1 MSVSKVFVARLVG
14 LAVLGPDGESIGRV
28 RDVVISIRLS
38 GLPPRVLGLAVELTT
53 RRRIFVPILRV
64 TAIDPHKVT
73 LSTGTVSLRR
83 MHLRPGEA
91 LAVGQVLDTSVR
103 VTDPDLAQ
111 LHDEDLTVA
120 TSGSNGAGPATGW

>member
-73 LSTGTVSLRR
+73 LTTGTTTKLIV
-83 MHLRPGEA
+83 
-91 LAVGQVLDTSVR
+91 
-103 VTDPDLAQ
+103 DP
-111 LHDEDLTVA
+111 A
-120 TSGSNGAGPATGW
+120 TSTT